1 MNAMIKSMTG
11 FGRGEAHDLE
21 RQFVVEV
28 KSVNHRYND
37 IVARMPKRLS
47 YLEEQ
52 LKELVKDKIKRGR
65 VEIFVTLESK
75 GQSDTKISL
84 NLSLARQYY
93 ESIKEIQDNFPVI
106 DDISSSVLSRFPDV
120 LRIETKEENEDE
132 MWLLLKKAAIYAIEM
147 LVLMRKSEGEI
158 LANDILS
165 KSQYITSIVSKIVER
180 APKVI
185 EEYRVRLRERLNEL
199 LDESMQVDQNRINME
214 IILHADRSCI
224 DEEIVRLKSHI
235 IQLEKS
241 CNDNQPIG
249 RKLDFIIQEM
259 NREINTIGSK
269 ANDLEIINYVVEIK
283 SELEKTREQV
293 QNIE

>member
-1 MNAMIKSMTG
+1 MIKSMTG

-52 LKELVKDKIKRGR
+52 LKELVKNKIKRGR

-283 SELEKTREQV
+283 SELEKIREQV

>member
-1 MNAMIKSMTG
+1 MIKSMTG

-283 SELEKTREQV
+283 SELEKIREQV

>member
-1 MNAMIKSMTG
+1 MIKSMTG

-106 DDISSSVLSRFPDV
+106 DDISSSILSRFPDV

-147 LVLMRKSEGEI
+147 LMLMRKSEGEI

-165 KSQYITSIVSKIVER
+165 KTQYITSIVGNIVER

-199 LDESMQVDQNRINME
+199 LDDSMQVDQNRINME
-214 IILHADRSCI
+214 IVLHAEKSCV

-235 IQLEKS
+235 TQLEKA

-269 ANDLEIINYVVEIK
+269 ASDLEIINYVVEIK
-283 SELEKTREQV
+283 SELEKIREQV